1 MALEG
6 TLKDFS
12 LADIF
17 QLIGIQ
23 KKTGILILREGEE
36 LVRVNFQNGAIVGAE
51 KESEQTESRLG
62 HVLVKR
68 GVISQEQLNRALEAQ
83 SESLQRLGQVLVEN
97 GHIGAQDLKDA
108 LRNQVLE
115 IVYGLFRW
123 KNGHYHF
130 SPQDMVDFD
139 RENFEPISTESI
151 LMEGLRMLD
160 EWPLIERVI
169 NDPYVV
175 FRRTDKSKKVRDSFS
190 SSFDDTAMGISPD
203 AINLPH
209 DQVYV
214 LQLVDGV
221 SSAREISDK
230 SKLIEFETY
239 RNLYDLYEGGF
250 IEKTEYTIPA
260 VSDYFRYTED
270 RKEYSTSVAIFVA
283 ILFLIGLALSFHSPV
298 RNIFPAYRKIEYQTD
313 VEKLNEFNRLE
324 KAKMDEL
331 HRIIKSD
338 FSVKPGSMITVGE
351 DRYMLPGQ
359 YGLRIPF
366 SIQWQITGN
375 NEPAKLPETK

>member
-23 KKTGILILREGEE
+23 KKTGVLILREGED
-36 LVRVNFQNGAIVGAE
+36 LVRVNFQNGSIVGAE
-51 KESEQTESRLG
+51 KESEQMESRLG

-68 GVISQEQLNRALEAQ
+68 GVVSQEQLNRALEVQ

-97 GHIGAQDLKDA
+97 GFIGASDLKEA
-108 LRNQVLE
+108 LRNQVLQ

-130 SPQDMVDFD
+130 SPQDVVDYD
-139 RENFEPISTESI
+139 RDNFEPISTESI

-169 NDPYVV
+169 NDPYTV
-175 FRRTDKSKKVRDSFS
+175 FKRTDKAAKVKDTFS
-190 SSFDDTAMGISPD
+190 SSFDEPDLESGLDAAIS
-203 AINLPH
+203 LPH

-221 SSAREISDK
+221 SSAKEISDK

-239 RNLYDLYEGGF
+239 RSLYDLFEGGF
-250 IEKTEYTIPA
+250 IEKAEYTIPA
-260 VSDYFRYTED
+260 VSDYYRYSDE
-270 RKEYSTSVAIFVA
+270 RKEYSTPVAIIVG
-283 ILFLIGLALSFHSPV
+283 ILFLIGFALSFHSPV
-298 RNIFPAYRKIEYQTD
+298 RGEFPDYLTIKHQTD
-313 VEKLNEFNRLE
+313 IEKLDEFNRLE
-324 KAKMDEL
+324 KTRMDEL
-331 HRIIKSD
+331 HRIIQSN

-359 YGLRIPF
+359 YGLRVPF
-366 SIQWQITGN
+366 SVQWQTVET
-375 NEPAKLPETK
+375 NEAVIETN

>member
-23 KKTGILILREGEE
+23 KKTGMLVLREGEE
-36 LVRVNFQNGAIVGAE
+36 LVRVSFHNGSIVGSE

-68 GVISQEQLNRALEAQ
+68 GVISQEQLNRALEVQ

-97 GHIGAQDLKDA
+97 GFIGASDLKEA
-108 LRNQVLE
+108 LRNQVLQ
-115 IVYGLFRW
+115 IVYSLFRW

-130 SPQDMVDFD
+130 SPRDVVDYD
-139 RENFEPISTESI
+139 SENFEPISTESI

-175 FRRTDKSKKVRDSFS
+175 FKRTDKSSKVKDSFS
-190 SSFDDTAMGISPD
+190 SSFDEPDLDSGLDSIS
-203 AINLPH
+203 LPH

-214 LQLVDGV
+214 LHLIDGV
-221 SSAREISDK
+221 SSAKEIGDK

-239 RNLYDLYEGGF
+239 RSLYDLYEADF

-260 VSDYFRYTED
+260 VSDYYRYSEE
-270 RKEYSTSVAIFVA
+270 RKEYSTPVAIFVG
-283 ILFLIGLALSFHSPV
+283 ILFMIGFALSFHSPV
-298 RNIFPAYRKIEYQTD
+298 GKLFPAYSTIDHQTD
-313 VEKLNEFNRLE
+313 IEKLKEFSRLE
-324 KAKMDEL
+324 KTKMDEL
-331 HRIIKSD
+331 HRIIKSN

-366 SIQWQITGN
+366 SIQWQTIET
-375 NEPAKLPETK
+375 NEPVKTN

>member
-23 KKTGILILREGEE
+23 KKTGMLVLREGEDM
-36 LVRVNFQNGAIVGAE
+36 VRVSFQNGTIVGSE
-51 KESEQTESRLG
+51 KESEQMESRLG

-68 GVISQEQLNRALEAQ
+68 GVISQEQLNRALEIQ
-83 SESLQRLGQVLVEN
+83 SESLQRLGQVVVEN
-97 GHIGAQDLKDA
+97 GFIGASDLKEA
-108 LRNQVLE
+108 LRNQVLQ
-115 IVYGLFRW
+115 IVYSLFRW

-130 SPQDMVDFD
+130 SPQDAVDFD

-175 FRRTDKSKKVRDSFS
+175 FKRTDKAMKVKDSFS
-190 SSFDDTAMGISPD
+190 SSFEEPSPGND
-203 AINLPH
+203 LDVVSLPH

-214 LQLVDGV
+214 LQLIDGV
-221 SSAREISDK
+221 SSAKEIGDK

-239 RNLYDLYEGGF
+239 RSLYDLYEGGF

-260 VSDYFRYTED
+260 VSDYYRYSEE
-270 RKEYSTSVAIFVA
+270 RKEYSTPVAIFVG
-283 ILFLIGLALSFHSPV
+283 ILFMIGFALSFHSPV
-298 RNIFPAYRKIEYQTD
+298 GKLFPAYSTIGHQKDIK
-313 VEKLNEFNRLE
+313 KLNEFSRLE
-324 KAKMDEL
+324 KTRMDEL
-331 HRIIKSD
+331 NRIIKSN

-351 DRYMLPGQ
+351 ERYMLPGQ

-366 SIQWQITGN
+366 SIQWHTIET
-375 NEPAKLPETK
+375 NETVETN

>member
-23 KKTGILILREGEE
+23 KKTGTLILREGED
-36 LVRVNFQNGAIVGAE
+36 LVRVSFQNGTIVGAE

-68 GVISQEQLNRALEAQ
+68 GVVSQDQLNRALELQA
-83 SESLQRLGQVLVEN
+83 ESLQRLGQVLVEN
-97 GHIGAQDLKDA
+97 GFIGSSDLQEA
-108 LRNQVLE
+108 LRNQVLQ
-115 IVYGLFRW
+115 IVYSLFRW

-130 SPQDMVDFD
+130 SPQDVVDFD
-139 RENFEPISTESI
+139 QENFEPISTESI

-175 FRRTDKSKKVRDSFS
+175 FKRTDKALKVRDSFS
-190 SSFDDTAMGISPD
+190 SSFDEPTVGTELD
-203 AINLPH
+203 AISLPH

-214 LQLVDGV
+214 LQLIDGV
-221 SSAREISDK
+221 SSVKEIGDK
-230 SKLIEFETY
+230 SKLIEFDTY
-239 RNLYDLYEGGF
+239 RSMYDLFEAGF

-260 VSDYFRYTED
+260 VSDYYRYSEE
-270 RKEYSTSVAIFVA
+270 RKEYSTPVAIFVG
-283 ILFLIGLALSFHSPV
+283 ILFFIGFALSFHSPV
-298 RNIFPAYRKIEYQTD
+298 GRLFPAYSRIDHQMDVRKL
-313 VEKLNEFNRLE
+313 KEFSRLE
-324 KAKMDEL
+324 KTRMDEL

-338 FSVKPGSMITVGE
+338 FSVRPGSMITVGDE
-351 DRYMLPGQ
+351 RYMLPGQ

-366 SIQWQITGN
+366 SIQWKTVET
-375 NEPAKLPETK
+375 NEPLEKK

>member
-23 KKTGILILREGEE
+23 KKTGMLILREGDD
-36 LVRVNFQNGAIVGAE
+36 LVRVSFQNGTIVGSE

-68 GVISQEQLNRALEAQ
+68 GVISQDQLNRALEIQA
-83 SESLQRLGQVLVEN
+83 ESLQRLGQVLVEN
-97 GHIGAQDLKDA
+97 GFIGSSDLQEA
-108 LRNQVLE
+108 LKNQVLQ
-115 IVYGLFRW
+115 IVYSLFRW

-130 SPQDMVDFD
+130 SPRDVVDFD
-139 RENFEPISTESI
+139 QENFEPISTESI

-175 FRRTDKSKKVRDSFS
+175 FKRTDKAVNVKDSFS
-190 SSFDDTAMGISPD
+190 SSFEEPTMGTELDS
-203 AINLPH
+203 INLPH

-214 LQLVDGV
+214 LQLIDGV
-221 SSAREISDK
+221 SSAKEIGDK
-230 SKLIEFETY
+230 SKLIEFDTY
-239 RNLYDLYEGGF
+239 RSMYDLYEGGF

-260 VSDYFRYTED
+260 VSDYYLYSEE
-270 RKEYSTSVAIFVA
+270 RKEYSTPVAIFVG
-283 ILFLIGLALSFHSPV
+283 ILFFVGFALSFHSPV
-298 RNIFPAYRKIEYQTD
+298 RRLFPAYSRIDHQMD
-313 VEKLNEFNRLE
+313 VEKLKEFSRLE
-324 KAKMDEL
+324 KTRMDEL
-331 HRIIKSD
+331 QRIIKSD
-338 FSVKPGSMITVGE
+338 FSVKPESMITVGE

-366 SIQWQITGN
+366 SIQWQTIET
-375 NEPAKLPETK
+375 NEPVETN

>member
-23 KKTGILILREGEE
+23 KKTGMLVLREGEE
-36 LVRVNFQNGAIVGAE
+36 LVRVTFQNGTIVGAE

-68 GVISQEQLNRALEAQ
+68 GVISQEQLNRALETQ

-97 GHIGAQDLKDA
+97 GFIGSADLKEA
-108 LRNQVLE
+108 LKNQVLQ
-115 IVYGLFRW
+115 IVYSLFRW

-130 SPQDMVDFD
+130 SPQEVVDFD
-139 RENFEPISTESI
+139 RDNIEPISTESI

-169 NDPYVV
+169 TDPYVV
-175 FRRTDKSKKVRDSFS
+175 FRRTDKAIKVRDSFS
-190 SSFDDTAMGISPD
+190 SSFDEPGLGSEIESIS
-203 AINLPH
+203 LPH

-214 LQLVDGV
+214 LNLVDGV
-221 SSAREISDK
+221 SSVKEISDK
-230 SKLIEFETY
+230 SKLIEFETF
-239 RNLYDLYEGGF
+239 RNLYDLHEGGF
-250 IEKTEYTIPA
+250 IEKTEYIVPA
-260 VSDYFRYTED
+260 VSDYYRYTEE
-270 RKEYSTSVAIFVA
+270 RREYSTPVA
-283 ILFLIGLALSFHSPV
+283 ILVGILFLVGFLLSFHSPMS
-298 RNIFPAYRKIEYQTD
+298 RLFPAYSRIDHQSD
-313 VEKLNEFNRLE
+313 VEKLDEFGRLE
-324 KAKMDEL
+324 KTRVGEL
-331 HRIIKSD
+331 RRIIKSN

-351 DRYMLPGQ
+351 DRYMLPGKH
-359 YGLRIPF
+359 GLRIPF
-366 SIQWQITGN
+366 SIQWQKASNDEIS
-375 NEPAKLPETK
+375 ETN

>member
-23 KKTGILILREGEE
+23 KKTGMLVLREGEDM
-36 LVRVNFQNGAIVGAE
+36 VRVSFQNGTIVGSE
-51 KESEQTESRLG
+51 KESEQMESRLG

-68 GVISQEQLNRALEAQ
+68 GVISQEQLNRALEIQ
-83 SESLQRLGQVLVEN
+83 SESLQRLGQVVVEN
-97 GHIGAQDLKDA
+97 GFIGASDLKEA
-108 LRNQVLE
+108 LRNQVLQ
-115 IVYGLFRW
+115 IVYSLFRW

-130 SPQDMVDFD
+130 SPQDAVDFD
-139 RENFEPISTESI
+139 RDNFEPISTESI

-175 FRRTDKSKKVRDSFS
+175 FKRTDKAKKVKDSFS
-190 SSFDDTAMGISPD
+190 SSFDEPIMGNDLD
-203 AINLPH
+203 AVSLPH

-214 LQLVDGV
+214 LQLIDGV
-221 SSAREISDK
+221 SSAKEIGDK

-239 RNLYDLYEGGF
+239 RSLYDLYEGSF

-260 VSDYFRYTED
+260 VSDYYRYSEE
-270 RKEYSTSVAIFVA
+270 RKEYSTPVAIFVG
-283 ILFLIGLALSFHSPV
+283 ILFMIGFALSFHSPV
-298 RNIFPAYRKIEYQTD
+298 GKLFPAYSAIRQQTD
-313 VEKLNEFNRLE
+313 IEKLKEFSRLE
-324 KAKMDEL
+324 KTRMDEL
-331 HRIIKSD
+331 HRIIKSN

-366 SIQWQITGN
+366 SIQWHTIEA
-375 NEPAKLPETK
+375 NETVETN